1 MRTKLKYLSL
11 ILLASLT
18 QTFLSCDDGKIY
30 EEEYLPDTSGR
41 VMKLNANISGMNS
54 WARGYSLVLA
64 GFDNSLDYA
73 IITKPVPF
81 PGKEGGDVELV
92 MSGIPPEVTTVH
104 LCVVN
109 RQRELIHSYV
119 TMECNKNE
127 QDTIRMEGINQDVNM
142 YDAIQ
147 EEVFS
152 DDEYGCVR
160 CHGARESLA
169 GGINLLKG
177 KSYASLT
184 SKRSGIAGTDMLIVN
199 PGDAET
205 STLYLML
212 GTDFGAGLK
221 YNHANILI
229 NSYANTSLVKDWIN
243 NGAKE
248 K

>member
-18 QTFLSCDDGKIY
+18 QTFLSCDDGRIY
-30 EEEYLPDTSGR
+30 EEEYLPDTSGS
-41 VMKLNANISGMNS
+41 VMKLKAHISGMDS

-73 IITKPVPF
+73 VITKPVPS
-81 PGKEGGDVELV
+81 PVRDGGEVELV
-92 MSGIPPEVTTVH
+92 MSGIPQKVTTLH
-104 LCVVN
+104 LCIVN

-119 TMECNKNE
+119 SMECDKNE
-127 QDTIRMEGINQDVNM
+127 KDTIRMEGITQDVNM
-142 YDAIQ
+142 YDVIQ
-147 EEVFS
+147 EEIFS

-160 CHGARESLA
+160 CHGSRESLA

-184 SKRSGIAGTDMLIVN
+184 SKHSGVAGTDMWIVN
-199 PGDAET
+199 PGDAGT

-212 GTDFGAGLK
+212 GTEFGSGLK
-221 YNHANILI
+221 YNHENILI
-229 NSYANTSLVKDWIN
+229 NSYANIALVKDWIN